1 MYINY
6 RLFRDAR
13 RYMKLTQE
21 QFAERLKITRSTVAQ
36 IESGRME
43 VSENIQ
49 SKLAHV
55 FDVTDEDFQSYIRRK
70 RDIERILSQ
79 RNYTEE

>member
-1 MYINY
+1 MNNRTFKDI
-6 RLFRDAR
+6 RQFRG
-13 RYMKLTQE
+13 LTQE
-21 QFAERLKITRSTVAQ
+21 KFAERLKITRSTVAQ